1 MSKSTS
7 IQGSECYVSDTNYTL
22 NDINDRLTS
31 LEDDFSKLLSLVQDI
46 NSKLERW
53 TYIPFFIVVFV
64 TSSLGAIYF
73 FKQSK
78 VKRTKRIR

>member
-46 NSKLERW
+46 NSKLER
-53 TYIPFFIVVFV
+53 
-64 TSSLGAIYF
+64 
-73 FKQSK
+73 
-78 VKRTKRIR
+78 